1 MLDFSF
7 PGMILKMRISDAI
20 AQLTRAVRMEPPRTI
35 GYCDPAILIRDADL
49 SFLMEPKNAVP
60 AQSCDDDEANM
71 ERHAPEGCPS
81 PSRPPDSPSV

>member
-1 MLDFSF
+1 
-7 PGMILKMRISDAI
+7 MRISDAI
-20 AQLTRAVRMEPPRTI
+20 AKLSRAVRVEPSKTI

-71 ERHAPEGCPS
+71 ERHAPEDCPF
-81 PSRPPDSPSV
+81 PSRSSDSPSV